1 MSAYKVIKK
10 LLNKI
15 TVMLIKPPFV
25 SVNITQIKNSSLLEG
40 KRILITG
47 GSRGIGLA
55 MAKKF
60 LEGGAK
66 VLITGR
72 SDRNLQEALKTL
84 SSDKAYSL
92 IYDAS
97 DINHL
102 DDLISKCIKEM
113 GGGLD
118 IVVSNAGISL
128 HEGNILN
135 VTPEGMDKTFDI
147 NLKAHYFLAKAF
159 IKYKV
164 QNNQEGTILFVTSK
178 DGAVCNEIPYGL
190 TKASMNSLVGALSC
204 HYYRKGI
211 RINGI
216 APGVTVTDM
225 TKSFAEREDG
235 NMYASNYAGRNFIPE
250 EVAEVANF
258 LVSDASKCV
267 TGQIFYCDG
276 GDHLKS
282 NIRID

>member
-1 MSAYKVIKK
+1 
-10 LLNKI
+10 
-15 TVMLIKPPFV
+15 MLWLR
-25 SVNITQIKNSSLLEG
+25 NSW
-40 KRILITG
+40 R
-47 GSRGIGLA
+47 
-55 MAKKF
+55 
-60 LEGGAK
+60 GAK